1 MKRTIQNL
9 NGKITFSND
18 DPTKPSSNFPVS
30 EHLAVMIET
39 AVKNTNA
46 SININSTTGGKH
58 SPRSFHQFGMALDI
72 NRINNRRI
80 DDPSNASDVMRFQQ
94 AICQIADIAE
104 CFGPFINIRKK
115 DSQAVQM
122 PQMRILHLNH
132 LHVSSQR

>member
-9 NGKITFSND
+9 NGKITFTND

-30 EHLAVMIET
+30 EHLAAMIEA
-39 AVKNTNA
+39 AVKNTST
-46 SININSTTGGKH
+46 SININSTTGGMH
-58 SPRSFHQFGMALDI
+58 SPKSFHQFGMAVDI

-94 AICQIADIAE
+94 AVCQLPDIAE
-104 CFGPFINIRKK
+104 CFGPFINIRKRG
-115 DSQAVQM
+115 SHVVQM
-122 PQMRILHLNH
+122 PQMRISHLNH